1 VNWIALQE
9 AVRLAVANATGLT
22 DTEVNAGFPIKRVEW
37 ANHATAGAFK
47 SGPLAFLTLKSVRG
61 QGVDEVRQEY
71 DSDTDQNVTTQSGIR
86 LFTVSVSIQN
96 DSQRPGEETVGAL
109 AGVLRTRL
117 RRASVMRVLQNAGI
131 ATLQI
136 LPTVNADYRD
146 SDGRWSSSSVTDLAL
161 SAAENDLDTTDAGDY
176 VATAAGSSEG
186 LTPSAGF
193 DTDV

>member
-9 AVRLAVANATGLT
+9 AVRQSVANAMGLP
-22 DTEVNAGFPIKRVEW
+22 DVEINPGFPVRRVQW
-37 ANHATAGAFK
+37 ANQNTASTFL

-61 QGVDEVRQEY
+61 QGVDEARQEY
-71 DSDTDQNVTTQSGIR
+71 DSGTDQNVTTQSGIR

-109 AGVLRTRL
+109 ASLLRTRL
-117 RRASVMRVLQNAGI
+117 RRASVLGGLQAAGI
-131 ATLQI
+131 ATIQI

-146 SDGRWSSSSVTDLAL
+146 SDGRWSSSSVTDLSL

-176 VATAAGSSEG
+176 AAHAQGDGQGDLIGAS
-186 LTPSAGF
+186 F
-193 DTDV
+193 DTDD